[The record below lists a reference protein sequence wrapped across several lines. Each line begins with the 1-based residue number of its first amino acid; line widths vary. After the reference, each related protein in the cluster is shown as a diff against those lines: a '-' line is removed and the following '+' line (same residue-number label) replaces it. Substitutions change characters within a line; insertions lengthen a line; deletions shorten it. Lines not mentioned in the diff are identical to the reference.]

1 MRRAPRRTIREPRP
15 VRFLSIAT
23 FAFPDHHG
31 GAERVLAETAARL
44 AARGHAVTLLCAQ
57 VGGTP
62 AEERREGLRVLRYA
76 VDRGS
81 PLRFH
86 ASVRRGVREAL
97 RRAGGPEP
105 DVVHLHQFASG
116 LAALRLRAVRRRP
129 RLLTFYA
136 PYHQEWLAGRLDGR
150 PDGRASPLVR
160 ATAALLRRG
169 DRRLLAGAQAI
180 LVLSRF
186 SAGQVAELRGD
197 ARPRTVVAPAGVD
210 LERFRPPAGADE
222 AAACAAALGLPADGV
237 PLVVSVR
244 RLVPRMGLLDLV
256 DAARRLREQG
266 LRVRVALA
274 GEGPQ
279 AASLAARARAAGLA
293 DDVRLLGR
301 VPDER
306 LPELYRAAAAFV
318 LPTRSLEGF
327 GMATAEALASG
338 LPVVATEAGASP
350 ELLAGVEGCALV
362 PPGDPAALASE
373 LQRLLSDPAR
383 RARAA
388 AAARRHAQAT
398 LAWDGHVLA
407 VEEAAL
413 RILAARKGR

>member
-1 MRRAPRRTIREPRP
+1 

-44 AARGHAVTLLCAQ
+44 AARGHAVTLLCAR

-62 AEERREGLRVLRYA
+62 AEELRDGLRVLRYD
-76 VDRGS
+76 VDRRS
-81 PLRFH
+81 PVRFH

-97 RRAGGPEP
+97 RRAGGPQP

-116 LAALRLRAVRRRP
+116 LAALRLRAVRKSP
-129 RLLTFYA
+129 RLLSFYA
-136 PYHQEWLAGRLDGR
+136 PYHQEWLASRLDGR
-150 PDGRASPLVR
+150 PDGRAGPLVR
-160 ATAALLRRG
+160 AAAALLRRG
-169 DRRLLAGAQAI
+169 DRRLLAGAHAI

-186 SAGQVAELRGD
+186 SAGQVAELQGE
-197 ARPRTVVAPAGVD
+197 ALERTVLAPPGVD
-210 LERFRPPAGADE
+210 LQRFRPPADARE
-222 AAACAAALGLPADGV
+222 AAACAATFGLPADDT
-237 PLVVSVR
+237 PLLVSVR
-244 RLVPRMGLLDLV
+244 RLVPRMGLADLL
-256 DAARRLREQG
+256 DAAQTLRSRG

-279 AASLAARARAAGLA
+279 QAELAARARAAGLL

-301 VPDER
+301 LPDER
-306 LPELYRAAAAFV
+306 LPELYRAASIFV

-338 LPVVATEAGASP
+338 LPVVATDAGATA
-350 ELLAGVEGCALV
+350 ELVAGVEGCALV

-373 LQRLLSDPAR
+373 LQRLLADPAR

-388 AAARRHAQAT
+388 AAARRHAEAT
-398 LAWDGHVLA
+398 LAWDGHVQA

-413 RILAARKGR
+413 RAIAARRSR